1 MNRDDLAFA
10 GVVRQ
15 AELVRQGEVSPREL
29 VELYLERIERLDP
42 ELNAYRTVMA
52 DRALADAEQAEARR
66 RAGEDRPLLGVPIAV
81 KDSEDVAGVPTS
93 WGTAAHGG
101 PAERDNGFVS
111 RLRAAG
117 AVIIGKTNLPELA
130 ILGATEGPA
139 FGVSRNPWNTDR
151 TPGGSSGG
159 SGAAV
164 AAGLCAAATGSD
176 GGGSIRI
183 PASCCGLVGL
193 KPQRDRISLAPLDEH
208 WHGLSVVG
216 FLTRRVAD
224 TALLVDVTAA
234 RAPERPLIEAAQSPP
249 GKLRVALSFK
259 PQFPARVDSEV
270 RSSIEGVA
278 ERLRALGHEVVE
290 RDPAYGRAQDAW
302 TLRFL
307 AGVVQDAGRFAR
319 PERLQ
324 RRTRGFVRMGSLIPG
339 GLLER
344 TRRDEARHAARL
356 GELFRDH
363 DVLLTPTCGRPPVDA
378 AEWEGMSA
386 LRTLLEMGRV
396 YPFTSV
402 WNMTGQP
409 ALSIPA
415 PPASDGLPIGAQ
427 LVGPPESEG
436 LLVSLA
442 AQLERELDWPSRR
455 PPPALYA

>member
-1 MNRDDLAFA
+1 VVTLDDVAFA

-15 AELVRQGEVSPREL
+15 AELVREGEVSPRDL
-29 VELYLERIERLDP
+29 VELYLDRIARLDP
-42 ELNAYRTVMA
+42 ELHAFRTVMA
-52 DRALADAEQAEARR
+52 ERALADADQAEARR
-66 RAGEDRPLLGVPIAV
+66 RAGDARPLLGVPIAV
-81 KDSEDVAGVPTS
+81 KDVEDVAGEVTG

-101 PAERDNGFVS
+101 PAERDNDFVS

-117 AVIIGKTNLPELA
+117 AVILGKTNLPELA
-130 ILGATEGPA
+130 IMGVTEGPA

-193 KPQRDRISLAPLDEH
+193 KPQRGRISLAPLPEH
-208 WHGLSVVG
+208 WYGLSVPG

-224 TALLVDVTAA
+224 TALLVDVAAA
-234 RAPERPLIEAAQSPP
+234 RANERPFAEAAQRAP
-249 GKLRVALSFK
+249 GKLRIALSFR
-259 PQFPARVDSEV
+259 PQFPARVDPEV
-270 RSSIEGVA
+270 RSSVEGVA
-278 ERLRALGHEVVE
+278 ARLRALGHRVVE
-290 RDPAYGRAQDAW
+290 RDPGYGRAPEGW
-302 TLRFL
+302 TVRFL
-307 AGVVQDAGRFAR
+307 AGIVQDAQRLAR

-324 RRTRGFVRMGSLIPG
+324 RRTRAFVRMGGLVPS

-344 TRRDEARHAARL
+344 ARRDEARHAARL

-363 DVLLTPTCGRPPVDA
+363 DVLLTPACARPPLDA
-378 AEWEGMSA
+378 AEWEGMGA
-386 LRTLLEMGRV
+386 PRTLLGMAIA
-396 YPFTSV
+396 YPFTAV
-402 WNMTGQP
+402 WNLTGQP

-436 LLVSLA
+436 RLLSLA
-442 AQLERELDWPSRR
+442 AQLESEFAWAERR
-455 PPPALYA
+455 PPLA